1 MRNIKC
7 RRCGC
12 SIEGKHWN
20 SKYCKD
26 CARTKHLMQMR
37 HWYSKYKE
45 LGTTNF
51 KSYRCK
57 DFNKEQIDIKREYT
71 KLGLKKDKLYK

>member
-1 MRNIKC
+1 
-7 RRCGC
+7 
-12 SIEGKHWN
+12 
-20 SKYCKD
+20 
-26 CARTKHLMQMR
+26 MQMR